1 MSYLFFLKNSDFV
14 YNNSYAKFIFLF
26 KIFNAMMF
34 EILIFKYAKNKSII
48 ILMTHYINYI
58 VVSFMSFLDFLY
70 GFYFF

>member
-1 MSYLFFLKNSDFV
+1 
-14 YNNSYAKFIFLF
+14 
-26 KIFNAMMF
+26 MMF

-58 VVSFMSFLDFLY
+58 VVSSMSFLDFLY